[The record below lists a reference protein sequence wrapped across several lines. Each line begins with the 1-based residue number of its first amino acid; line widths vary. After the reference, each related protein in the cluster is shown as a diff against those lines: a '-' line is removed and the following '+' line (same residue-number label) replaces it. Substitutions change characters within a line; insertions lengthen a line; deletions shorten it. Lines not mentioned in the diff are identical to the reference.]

1 MMTEKQ
7 FRDRFL
13 TLLELE
19 KQQKEIETA
28 IRAIKKTL
36 KTDGGEPLFPTEAP
50 KNLPRGITMRKDGRY
65 MARFMH
71 CGKNYVLYGRD
82 LEKLQVSIEE
92 LRYEVKHGLYE
103 KEENITAD
111 KWFHIWMEEYKYKQV
126 KATTCKVYETV
137 YSVHIKPYIGNR
149 KLKEIHP
156 LHLQQILNAE
166 SEKNSRQTLSGIH
179 IVMNMMFKQ
188 AYKNGM
194 IRQNPAERT
203 TLPHLPE
210 DMERRVMTK
219 AEQQIFLQYAENA
232 KYGKLFELALSTG
245 LRSGELRAL
254 EWQDIDFGNKT
265 IHVRGTLSYL
275 RGKYYKSSPK
285 SRTSKRDIPMMENV
299 CRILLEQKNVQQESR
314 ERSGSAWQ
322 PLPGLENLVFTNE
335 TGRPLPANSLLYYIK
350 RIQDAIRKD
359 IPDWAPIHPH
369 TLRHT
374 FATRAIEGGMEPQT
388 LKTILG
394 HSSIS
399 MTMDLYSHVLPDT
412 KAAQMQKIEGMF

>member
-1 MMTEKQ
+1 MTEKQ
-7 FRDRFL
+7 FQDQYL
-13 TLLELE
+13 KLLELE
-19 KQQKEIETA
+19 KQQTEIETA
-28 IRAIKKTL
+28 IRAVRETL
-36 KTDGGEPLFPTEAP
+36 QSDDGKLLLPAEVP
-50 KNLPRGITMRKDGRY
+50 KHLPRGITVRKDGRY

-71 CGKNYVLYGRD
+71 CGKSYVLYGRD
-82 LEKLQVSIEE
+82 PEKLQVSIEE
-92 LRYEVKHGLYE
+92 LRYKVKHGLNE

-137 YSVHIKPYIGNR
+137 YSVHIKPHIGNR
-149 KLKEIHP
+149 KLKEIQP
-156 LHLQQILNAE
+156 LHLQQVLNEE
-166 SEKNSRQTLSGIH
+166 SEKNGRQTLSGIY

-210 DMERRVMTK
+210 NDERRVMTK
-219 AEQQIFLQYAENA
+219 EEQQIFLQYTGNA

-245 LRSGELRAL
+245 LRSGEMRAL
-254 EWQDIDFGNKT
+254 EWQDIDFTNKT

-285 SRTSKRDIPMMENV
+285 SRTSKRDVPMMKNV
-299 CRILLEQKNVQQESR
+299 CRILLEQKKAQQESR
-314 ERSGSAWQ
+314 ERTDSVWQ
-322 PLPGLENLVFTNE
+322 PLPGLENLVFTKE

-350 RIQDAIRKD
+350 RLQDAIRED
-359 IPDWAPIHPH
+359 FPDWVPIHPH

-394 HSSIS
+394 HSSLS